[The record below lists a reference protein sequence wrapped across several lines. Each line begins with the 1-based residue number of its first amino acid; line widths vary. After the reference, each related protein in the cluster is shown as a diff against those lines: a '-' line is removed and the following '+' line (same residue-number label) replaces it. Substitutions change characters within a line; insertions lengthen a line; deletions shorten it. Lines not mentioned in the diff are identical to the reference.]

1 MQEEATTGLEFEQVR
16 KKRVYKEVAQQ
27 IEQLILTRLKPG
39 DKLPGERELAQMLGV
54 SRSSLRDALL
64 RLEVVGLIESRQGS
78 ATVVRDVS
86 ADALIPSLAKVIAH
100 KGHLIRELLD
110 FRAMLE
116 PMLAARAARHA
127 SPQEIVEMEEI
138 LSRQNKKVQ
147 SGRLAIEEDS
157 EFHDAIAR
165 ASRNSVVLKV
175 LDVVMD
181 LLRETRAHSL
191 QTKGR
196 PRKSLSGHMK
206 IMAAIRRHDAR
217 AAESAMRSHIRDIQ
231 EMVRTQL

>member
-1 MQEEATTGLEFEQVR
+1 MQEEATTALEFEQVR
-16 KKRVYKEVAQQ
+16 KKRVYKEVASQ
-27 IEQLILTRLKPG
+27 IERLILTKLKPG
-39 DKLPGERELAQMLGV
+39 DKLPGERELARMLGV

-86 ADALIPSLAKVIAH
+86 ADALIPPLSKVIAH
-100 KGHLIRELLD
+100 KGHLIQELLD

-127 SPQEIVEMEEI
+127 SPQEIAEMDEI
-138 LSRQNKKVQ
+138 LARQRKKIQ
-147 SGRLAIEEDS
+147 SGKLAIEEDS
-157 EFHDAIAR
+157 EFHDAVAR

-181 LLRETRAHSL
+181 LLRETRNQSL
-191 QTKGR
+191 QTRGR
-196 PRKSLSGHMK
+196 PRKSLSGHLK
-206 IMAAIRRHDAR
+206 IMAAIKRHEAR
-217 AAESAMRSHIRDIQ
+217 AAEAAMRQHIRDIQ
-231 EMVRTQL
+231 EIVLRNL

>member
-1 MQEEATTGLEFEQVR
+1 MQEEASSALEFEQVR

-27 IEQLILTRLKPG
+27 IEQLILTKLKPG
-39 DKLPGERELAQMLGV
+39 DKLPGERELARMLGV

-86 ADALIPSLAKVIAH
+86 ADALIPPLAKVIAH
-100 KGHLIRELLD
+100 KSNLIQELLD

-116 PMLAARAARHA
+116 PMLAARAARYA
-127 SPQEIVEMEEI
+127 SPQEIAEMDEI
-138 LSRQNKKVQ
+138 LARQKEKV
-147 SGRLAIEEDS
+147 RNRDLAIEEDS

-165 ASRNSVVLKV
+165 ASKNSIVLKV

-181 LLRETRAHSL
+181 LLRETRARSL
-191 QTKGR
+191 QTRGR

-206 IMAAIRRHDAR
+206 IMAAIKRHEAR
-217 AAESAMRSHIRDIQ
+217 AAEVAMRQHIRDI
-231 EMVRTQL
+231 EEIVLSKL

>member
-1 MQEEATTGLEFEQVR
+1 MQGEATTTPEFEQIR
-16 KKRVYKEVAQQ
+16 KKRVYKQVAQQ
-27 IEQLILTRLKPG
+27 IERLILTKLKPG

-78 ATVVRDVS
+78 ATVVCDVS
-86 ADALIPSLAKVIAH
+86 ADALIPPLAKVIAH
-100 KGHLIRELLD
+100 KGHLILELLD

-116 PMLAARAARHA
+116 PMLASRAAKLA
-127 SPQEIVEMEEI
+127 SPKEIVEMDEI
-138 LSRQNKKVQ
+138 LARQSKKVR
-147 SGRLAIEEDS
+147 SGKLAIEEDS

-181 LLRETRAHSL
+181 LLRETRAQSL

-196 PRKSLSGHMK
+196 LRKSLSGHLK
-206 IMAAIRRHDAR
+206 IMSAIKRREAR
-217 AAESAMRSHIRDIQ
+217 VAETAMRQHIRDI
-231 EMVRTQL
+231 EEIVLSNL